1 MWDVFLHVHIVLMGF
16 SGGSGG
22 EESTCNERDTGGA
35 GSVPGSGRFPGG
47 GHGKPLQYSCLVNPM
62 DRGAW
67 WVRVHGD
74 AKSKTQ
80 LKSLSTHAHTNLCG
94 YMHACTHMHICA
106 CTHAPTC
113 MCTYVKFIKTCLGT
127 FWPIHTMK
135 HYSAIKKN
143 NINLWVLVWK
153 SISIILSIK
162 WKQGIC
168 IMMCMI

>member
-1 MWDVFLHVHIVLMGF
+1 MIH
-16 SGGSGG
+16 
-22 EESTCNERDTGGA
+22 
-35 GSVPGSGRFPGG
+35 GSGRSAGG
-47 GHGKPLQYSCLVNPM
+47 GHNNPLQYSCLENPM

-162 WKQGIC
+162 
-168 IMMCMI
+168 